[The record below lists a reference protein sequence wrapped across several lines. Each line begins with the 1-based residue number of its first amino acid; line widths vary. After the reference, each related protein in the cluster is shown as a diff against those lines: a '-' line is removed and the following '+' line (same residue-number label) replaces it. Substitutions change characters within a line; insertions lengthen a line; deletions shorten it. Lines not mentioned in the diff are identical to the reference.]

1 MLGLGNNLIKTLQ
14 LPSGG
19 GGVGLSFDGTNDAI
33 DFGNTNNFGTAD
45 FTMTAWVYREDHSA
59 AQGTVFFQSF
69 SGSNYFYWRVLWTGA
84 VATLQFVHGGVT
96 PATNYQTTG
105 PLDMMDVNGEWAHVA
120 LSVDRDGK
128 IVAYLNGV
136 PDNRDYDTPTDSGTS
151 IGSSASL
158 TLAGGILANGAGV
171 LSNVAIFNSALNTAN
186 VLAIYNGGGTFD
198 LTSNSGNYNSSSNL
212 TGWWKLD
219 EGENTTA
226 IDSSTNSNNGT
237 LQNGPTWVENGP
249 S

>member
-1 MLGLGNNLIKTLQ
+1 MLGLGASLSNIYVPQ
-14 LPSGG
+14 YGG
-19 GGVGLSFDGTNDAI
+19 GGVGLSFDGTNDSI
-33 DFGNTNNFGTAD
+33 NFGNTNNFGTAD

-69 SGSNYFYWRVLWTGA
+69 SGSNYFYWRVLWTGS

-105 PLDMMDVNGEWAHVA
+105 PLDMMDINGEWGHVA

-136 PDNRDYDTPTDSGTS
+136 PDNRDFDTPTDSGTN

-186 VLAIYNGGGTFD
+186 VLAIYNGGGAFD
-198 LTSNSGNYNSSSNL
+198 LTSNSGNYNSSSSL

-219 EGENTTA
+219 EAEGSTVA
-226 IDSSTNSNNGT
+226 DSSTNSNAGT
-237 LQNGPTWVENGP
+237 ISGATWVANGP